1 MNKMWIFATMALALG
16 TSCSKEKG
24 IDIDDSSRQEIL
36 LGTGSTVSV
45 SRASRG
51 GGAVGGLTDANNW
64 NGETLYVYGINTTAT
79 GDDKFAINAQEAK
92 APSGA
97 ATGTL
102 TWVGDNVHYYYNSN
116 DLYDFYAVHVDD
128 AVAEPATTLKIAA
141 GTNLEDDGLTV
152 DVTLN
157 GTQDIMVAVPDKAKD
172 IEGNDK
178 VADTSQLYSAWSSR
192 RGVKPNLVFTHL
204 LTRLNFMAKCGNTVL
219 PEVGKEIKI
228 TKIEVLDVFNKATLS
243 IIPEQKLT
251 TISKDPEAK
260 VNFELMKEDAGNLVP
275 FDTPH
280 EVASKDE
287 FEQVGANMLVCP
299 ESEYSIKVYLE
310 QDADG
315 NGEISEVEKTEKPYP
330 VKLEGDKVFEAGY
343 MYNINI
349 TVYSLQEIIVDAT
362 LKPWIQGDDVNIG
375 QDEDSQIIIP

>member
-1 MNKMWIFATMALALG
+1 MNKTWIFATMALALG

-64 NGETLYVYGINTTAT
+64 NGEALYVYGINTTAT
-79 GDDKFAINAQEAK
+79 GDDKFAINAQKAK

-97 ATGTL
+97 ATGAL
-102 TWVGDNVHYYYNSN
+102 TWDDPTVHYYYNGN

-128 AVAEPATTLKIAA
+128 AVANAANALKIAPE
-141 GTNLEDDGLTV
+141 TDLEKTPLTV
-152 DVTLN
+152 DLTLN

-178 VADTSQLYSAWSSR
+178 VTDVSKLYSAWSSR

-219 PEVGKEIKI
+219 PEDGKEIKI

-243 IIPEQKLT
+243 IIPEQELT
-251 TISKDPEAK
+251 TIPKDPEAK

-280 EVASKDE
+280 EVAGE

-343 MYNINI
+343 MYNINL